1 MNIIKLIAGK
11 YIRAAYYK
19 GFDEGN
25 ARGYQVGYREG
36 KEDFAKDLAKSVQP
50 KKDTRF
56 KKGYTPWNKGKKI
69 KKGK

>member
-11 YIRAAYYK
+11 YIREAYYK

-25 ARGYQVGYREG
+25 ARGYQVGYRDG
-36 KEDFAKDLAKSVQP
+36 KEDFAKDLAKSIQP

-56 KKGYTPWNKGKKI
+56 K
-69 KKGK
+69 